1 MARLIKTG
9 PDAYFVNTDS
19 SISMKYDIYLNDY
32 FKFGDVKIPSDKIFI
47 QEGGQIIFKSEDGEK
62 NIIDD
67 GYRINLVVAG
77 YIDTDSEEAFND
89 LKGRNFR
96 YTKAG
101 YHFIGYITSINDMI
115 TRNVLRKKKQLP
127 LYPSKR
133 DKDKAASLYFRVYA
147 TRGDSVESTMK
158 SKKQLHEIGYRMMQ
172 DFIEKHNSATI
183 DECQIEKTI
192 LKYEDDL

>member
-1 MARLIKTG
+1 MARIIRTG
-9 PDAYFVNTDS
+9 PDAYFVNSDS

-32 FKFGDVKIPSDKIFI
+32 FKLGEQKIPSDKIFI
-47 QEGGQIIFKSEDGEK
+47 QEGGQIVFKSDDGEK

-67 GYRINLVVAG
+67 GYRTTLVVSG
-77 YIDTDSEEAFND
+77 YIDAENEDAYND

-101 YHFIGYITSINDMI
+101 YHFIGYITTINDMI

-133 DKDKAASLYFRVYA
+133 DKDKSSSLYFRVYA

-158 SKKQLHEIGYRMMQ
+158 NKQQLHEIGLRMMQ
-172 DFIEKHNSATI
+172 DFISRSSATI
-183 DECQIEKTI
+183 DECEIEKVI
-192 LKYEDDL
+192 LKYEDEL